1 MEYGNVQNGILGVIG
16 GELNSR
22 NSETFGV
29 SETEGFYV
37 KEVQE
42 NSGAM
47 RSGIKKGDII
57 KSVNGIEIVKFSDL
71 TGFLKTKSPNDVVE
85 VGLLR
90 DGENKVVKVTLEKR
104 TIVDVS
110 VIGTLRELESEDL
123 KNHES
128 DYGLEL
134 KSLFQNNKAEW
145 EADGISEGD
154 LIIEINNI
162 KVNSVVDVQKALS
175 SYSNKVYQLSIL
187 KKNGEKVAYRFR

>member
-1 MEYGNVQNGILGVIG
+1 MGVIG
-16 GELNSR
+16 GELNSQ

-85 VGLLR
+85 VSLLR

-104 TIVDVS
+104 TSIDVS
-110 VIGTLRELESEDL
+110 RINKISRMIGTTPAVFC
-123 KNHES
+123 K
-128 DYGLEL
+128 YP
-134 KSLFQNNKAEW
+134 
-145 EADGISEGD
+145 
-154 LIIEINNI
+154 
-162 KVNSVVDVQKALS
+162 
-175 SYSNKVYQLSIL
+175 
-187 KKNGEKVAYRFR
+187 